1 MSNGTTVARP
11 AMQGPAA
18 TRRRVLAG
26 LATFP
31 SVAVPARAQRG
42 FPDRPIRIVVP
53 YGPGTG
59 NDSFARQFTA
69 RFPQILGVPAV
80 IDNRPGANAILGTEI
95 AARSAPDGY
104 TLLFGA
110 EQAVCYNP
118 ALYRRPL
125 PYDMLR
131 DFTPIAGL
139 VTASYVLVVTPNL
152 PARSVPELVAMA
164 KANPGSISFGSTGAG
179 TASRII
185 GEVFARDAGIELTSV
200 AYQSGTAP
208 LFADLLAGRLS
219 MMFYPFQFV
228 RELLATGRAR
238 ALATT
243 GAERAPFLPDLPTLG
258 ELGYRRSTASSSFGV
273 YAPAGTPADRIERIA
288 EAFREALHEPAL
300 HAQLSSD
307 GTAVDFVPPA
317 EFGAVFAARLDRC
330 REMVTI
336 AGASLD

>member
-1 MSNGTTVARP
+1 MSEVSHVP
-11 AMQGPAA
+11 
-18 TRRRVLAG
+18 RRRVLAG
-26 LATFP
+26 LAASP
-31 SVAVPARAQRG
+31 LAALPARAQRG

-59 NDSFARQFTA
+59 NDTFARQFTA

-104 TLLFGA
+104 TLLLGA

-139 VTASYVLVVTPNL
+139 VTATYLLVVAPNL
-152 PARSVPELVAMA
+152 PARSVAELVALA
-164 KANPGSISFGSTGAG
+164 KASPGRLTFGATGAG

-185 GEVFARDAGIELTSV
+185 GEVFARDAGIELTGV

-208 LFADLLAGRLS
+208 LFADLLAGRIS

-243 GAERAPFLPDLPTLG
+243 GAERAPFLPDLPTLD

-273 YAPAGTPADRIERIA
+273 YAPTGTPPDRIERIA
-288 EAFREALHEPAL
+288 EAFRQALHEPEL
-300 HAQLSSD
+300 HAQLTAD

-317 EFGAVFAARLDRC
+317 RFGAVIAARLERC
-330 REMVTI
+330 RELVTM
-336 AGASLD
+336 AGASLE